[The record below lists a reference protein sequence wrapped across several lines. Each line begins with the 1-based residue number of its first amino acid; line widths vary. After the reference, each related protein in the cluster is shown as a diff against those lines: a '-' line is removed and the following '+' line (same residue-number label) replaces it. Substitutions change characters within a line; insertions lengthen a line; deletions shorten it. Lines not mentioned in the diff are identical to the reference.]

1 MGTVC
6 GEGNLEGRSPWGS
19 SSCVQREHRAIQS
32 YKHMQRNHFIR
43 KGHFDPRVF
52 IGLQNPPTV
61 LSWPTRAEDD
71 IYPQGSKVFIKPKKY
86 VSHVSPRNGDVWQVL
101 GKNVFCCRPNIFK
114 HFLGRFFFIL
124 DFYWEWEEK
133 GLLGFSAADLWL
145 EDIKKSWF
153 IQTWWWCGMNIQE
166 NHPTA
171 GRHVWFCSK
180 YSVFCPD

>member
-19 SSCVQREHRAIQS
+19 SSCMQREHRAIQS

-61 LSWPTRAEDD
+61 LSSPTRAEDG

-86 VSHVSPRNGDVWQVL
+86 VSHISPRNGDVWQVL
-101 GKNVFCCRPNIFK
+101 GKNVFCCRLNIFK
-114 HFLGRFFFIL
+114 HFLGRFFFY
-124 DFYWEWEEK
+124 FRF
-133 GLLGFSAADLWL
+133 LLGVERERTFRLLSCRPV
-145 EDIKKSWF
+145 
-153 IQTWWWCGMNIQE
+153 TRRCQE
-166 NHPTA
+166 KLIHSNMVVMWDEYTRASSHCRKTCL
-171 GRHVWFCSK
+171 VL
-180 YSVFCPD
+180 